1 MREKK
6 ILHCIKPW
14 RFGVVCYSSWPILTT
29 EYPQCHSFSSDHH
42 QSASVSQQQHPKW
55 SLSCQYILLKV
66 PQVTVPSPNL
76 TMALPIKVDF
86 FSGFSSSSDKV
97 QAIWIFQTFV
107 LPSLPTSPASLL
119 TTARQHSTL
128 APPNYLT
135 FLKWAIPAHASMPLH
150 MLLPLSKVK
159 APFAPL
165 IPTNLSGLKSRH
177 LL

>member
-119 TTARQHSTL
+119 TTARQHSLPLPHPITWHSSNGSY
-128 APPNYLT
+128 PLT
-135 FLKWAIPAHASMPLH
+135 PLCHCICYSLCLKWRL
-150 MLLPLSKVK
+150 LLP
-159 APFAPL
+159 
-165 IPTNLSGLKSRH
+165 R
-177 LL
+177 